1 MVEGGNTMIP
11 QFDQYKKKWAL
22 ASDDII
28 KPGLTAI
35 EEALALVGNP
45 ERKLQIVHLAGTNGK
60 GSTLTFLESIAQQHG
75 LKVGKFMSP
84 CILNVHDQIQVMSK
98 PISKEEMDCVFQ
110 QMKSAGLSG
119 KLTDFEL
126 LTVAAFL
133 HFVHSDVDVAFIEA
147 GMGGLLDSTNV
158 VMPIVSIIPS
168 IALEHTKFLGT
179 TIESIAEHKAGIIK
193 QNRPVVIGE
202 VPLEAMAIIN
212 KVAKAKHAP
221 ILELSKQFTIE
232 QMDDDE
238 CYTNKEKNICIA
250 NLTRKMKGPHQGNNM
265 ALAITAFFEVATALD
280 VAINEE
286 SIRYGIKMA
295 SILGRFEEVM
305 PYIIFDGAHNPAS
318 AEKLVETV
326 RREFPD
332 ESITFVI
339 GILGDKDVKEVLQ
352 YFEQISDHFYFVD
365 FDNPRAMS
373 AKNMVEQSNAPH
385 KAVLRDYIQFIQQQ
399 SENQCRTIVSGS
411 LYLLTEVRS
420 RLLQSNN

>member
-1 MVEGGNTMIP
+1 MIP
-11 QFDQYKKKWAL
+11 QFDIYKKKWAIT
-22 ASDDII
+22 SDDII
-28 KPGLTAI
+28 KPGLKAI

-60 GSTLTFLESIAQQHG
+60 GSTLTFLESIAQEHG

-84 CILNVHDQIQVMSK
+84 CILNVHDQIQVTKK
-98 PISKEEMDCVFQ
+98 PITEVEMDRVFQ

-133 HFVHSDVDVAFIEA
+133 HFVNCDVDVALIEA

-168 IALEHTKFLGT
+168 IALEHTKFLGS

-202 VPLEAMAIIN
+202 VPLQAKAIIN
-212 KVAKAKHAP
+212 NVAHAKQAP
-221 ILELSKQFTIE
+221 ILELKKQFTLE
-232 QMDDDE
+232 QSNHYE
-238 CYTNKEKNICIA
+238 CYKNNEKNICIS
-250 NLTRKMKGPHQGNNM
+250 NLTRNMKGPHQGNNM
-265 ALAITAFFEVATALD
+265 ALAITAFIEVATVLD

-286 SIRYGIKMA
+286 SIRRGIKVA
-295 SILGRFEEVM
+295 RILGRFEEVM

-326 RREFPD
+326 RLEFPN
-332 ESITFVI
+332 ESVTFVI

-352 YFEQISDHFYFVD
+352 YFEQISDSFYFVD

-373 AKNMVEQSNAPH
+373 AKDMVELSNAPH
-385 KAVLRDYIQFIQQQ
+385 KAVLSDYLQFIQQQ
-399 SENQCRTIVSGS
+399 SENKCRTIVSGS

-420 RLLQSNN
+420 RLLQQNN